1 MKTVCVWG
9 GTAICVTFTPSSL
22 VASSSSGMAS
32 WLGLAV
38 GVGVG
43 VGLRFGLVLVLVL
56 GFGIDLGLRGLEQ
69 IHNVACVLDYFKG
82 DLDGDVPVR
91 RGAHVRL
98 CRLAE
103 PARPVRGRESLPAR
117 ARVRRLAE
125 PASGVE
131 GGDGDGDP
139 LLRYLVRD
147 GVGVEV
153 GARARGRSNLRGRG
167 REG

>member
-9 GTAICVTFTPSSL
+9 GTAICVTFTPSAL

-43 VGLRFGLVLVLVL
+43 VGLRFGLGLGLVL

-91 RGAHVRL
+91 RGA
-98 CRLAE
+98 
-103 PARPVRGRESLPAR
+103 AR
-117 ARVRRLAE
+117 RRLAPIRSE
-125 PASGVE
+125 RPGRCIQHRRTAKSAETAGQRR
-131 GGDGDGDP
+131 G
-139 LLRYLVRD
+139 LLL
-147 GVGVEV
+147 GIQIHIN
-153 GARARGRSNLRGRG
+153 RS
-167 REG
+167 